1 LWSGARLPST
11 LVSGERATR
20 RISLGL
26 SDAAWNEVLEE
37 IDRIAL
43 EDRFAVSLSEDG
55 SVGRETGRL
64 VDLISRGY
72 SWDLTAA
79 LDERVLIPRPAGV
92 LYLVSP
98 LGPAAT
104 IPTGGAHMPASHF
117 RQYLLAMDMTE
128 ETFAHVAS
136 SWAGESWHL
145 DAFAPRTAWA
155 EFIMEFVASR
165 EIDLVQIIAARQ
177 GVDLAPALRAAYP
190 FIRVVVDV
198 DGASVEDR
206 TWLAYATSR
215 YGNVI
220 DAFCVPDF
228 AVAEQLHQA
237 GVSASK
243 VRAGRRDPG
252 EESAAAIHRETY
264 GRLLATAVN

>member
-1 LWSGARLPST
+1 

-26 SDAAWNEVLEE
+26 SDAEWNEVLEE
-37 IDRIAL
+37 IDELAL
-43 EDRFAVSLSEDG
+43 ENRFAVVLSENEAG
-55 SVGRETGRL
+55 GRETARL

-79 LDERVLIPRPAGV
+79 TDERVLIPRPAGV
-92 LYLVSP
+92 LYLASP
-98 LGPAAT
+98 LGAGGD
-104 IPTGGAHMPASHF
+104 IPTWVTHIPTNHF
-117 RQYLLAMDMTE
+117 RRYLLALDMTE
-128 ETFAHVAS
+128 ETYGHVAS

-155 EFIMEFVASR
+155 EFIVEFIASR
-165 EIDLVQIIAARQ
+165 EIDVVQVIAARQ

-190 FIRVVVDV
+190 SVRVVVDV
-198 DGASVEDR
+198 DGDSAADR
-206 TWLAYATSR
+206 AWLAYATSR

-220 DAFCVPDF
+220 DAFCASDSG
-228 AVAEQLHQA
+228 VAEQLRQA
-237 GVSASK
+237 GVSASRIRVGQK
-243 VRAGRRDPG
+243 DLRDEG
-252 EESAAAIHRETY
+252 AAAIHRETY